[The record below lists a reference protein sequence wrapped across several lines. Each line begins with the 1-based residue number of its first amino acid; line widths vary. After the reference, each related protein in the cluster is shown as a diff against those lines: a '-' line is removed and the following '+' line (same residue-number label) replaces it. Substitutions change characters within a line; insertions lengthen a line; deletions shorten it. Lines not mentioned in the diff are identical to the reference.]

1 MSNTYRVSCNKAQYK
16 RRFET
21 FLLEAGLYTC
31 WIGDITTTGPASES
45 INIDGSPISF
55 NVQKRIWNTLNRLKE
70 GDRLVMAGRTD
81 FYIGTMTGP
90 IDATLVDDNT
100 PLGLSARAAVHNAA
114 SKSHKRDMEEVA
126 TKARAL
132 GVENLVVEIQI
143 PVRWSCLKNPTA
155 AQIEWATGT
164 QGSVTTRALPFPEP
178 AADASLTHVMST
190 ADRDAAAAAVVAAKK
205 ARLQELLEAAKR
217 VKEAAKAAAA
227 AAVKERKA
235 KNRVEM
241 KAIIAAYKQ
250 AQRTGTEFIP
260 VAAAVTV

>member
-81 FYIGTMTGP
+81 FYIGIMTGP

-114 SKSHKRDMEEVA
+114 SKSHIRDMEEVA

-132 GVENLVVEIQI
+132 GVDNLVVEIQI

-164 QGSVTTRALPFPEP
+164 QGSVTTRAISFPEP
-178 AADASLTHVMST
+178 AADATLTHVMST
-190 ADRDAAAAAVVAAKK
+190 ADRK
-205 ARLQELLEAAKR
+205 ARLQELIDAAKR

-227 AAVKERKA
+227 AAVKERKV

-260 VAAAVTV
+260 VAAAVATVTV

>member
-70 GDRLVMAGRTD
+70 GDRLIMAGRTG

-190 ADRDAAAAAVVAAKK
+190 AAKK

>member
-31 WIGDITTTGPASES
+31 WIGDITTTGAASES

-126 TKARAL
+126 SKARAL

-164 QGSVTTRALPFPEP
+164 QGSVTTRAIPFPEP
-178 AADASLTHVMST
+178 AADATLTHVMST
-190 ADRDAAAAAVVAAKK
+190 ADRK
-205 ARLQELLEAAKR
+205 ARLQELLDAAKR

-260 VAAAVTV
+260 VAAAVATVTV